1 MVGKEMI
8 HFIESDLLPQR
19 YNEIHGY
26 IKPRVVRLGRGVYN
40 HGVTLLTWPFYKQHI
55 FHKSLI
61 QFASYVAN
69 KNIPLKPLMS

>member
-1 MVGKEMI
+1 MI

-40 HGVTLLTWPFYKQHI
+40 HGVTLLT
-55 FHKSLI
+55 
-61 QFASYVAN
+61 
-69 KNIPLKPLMS
+69 